1 MTASR
6 VGDHRLRDDR
16 LGMTASGMTASGMT
30 VSRVGDD
37 RVGDDRGGDCGGDD
51 RGDDVRQLDGETLG
65 YYGMIEAVV
74 EVYTAA
80 KVDKPPKPIHCLR
93 HTFGTVMAK
102 KARRPSDPRR
112 RAASFEEQN

>member
-1 MTASR
+1 
-6 VGDHRLRDDR
+6 
-16 LGMTASGMTASGMT
+16 MTASGMT
-30 VSRVGDD
+30 VSRVGDDRVGDDRVGDD

-102 KARRPSDPRR
+102 KARRPSDPRW